1 MKLKQRTFPWYFEID
16 YLPGLDNPS
25 ADATS
30 RNPSGSPDEVEDE
43 EPVLAA
49 AKDTR
54 DMIDVYWEILD
65 NLNSNTDDIAEVF
78 QTDTKSVFSL
88 S

>member
-1 MKLKQRTFPWYFEID
+1 MELVGVKIPDPVLSE
-16 YLPGLDNPS
+16 
-25 ADATS
+25 
-30 RNPSGSPDEVEDE
+30 GSPDEVEDE